1 MFVQIQTIQKKPAS
15 AEKEDIMLLIVGLG
29 NPGMKYKNTYHNV
42 GFNLVDALA
51 KALKIKFDEN
61 ECEAKTAR
69 AIVGGEDVILAKP
82 QTYMNNSGVAVK
94 KLVKHYGVDAASEL
108 IVCYDDVDLPLGSL
122 RMRESGSAGTH
133 NGMRSIVAELNSQ
146 DFKRLRFGTR
156 TEALSNKEVE
166 LIEFVLSKVDYES
179 KQVLDKTVKA
189 AADLLLALI
198 KGEDFAR
205 VEERINKLRLD

>member
-1 MFVQIQTIQKKPAS
+1 
-15 AEKEDIMLLIVGLG
+15 MLLIVGLG

-51 KALKIKFDEN
+51 KSLKVKFDKS

-69 AIVGGEDVILAKP
+69 VKIGGEEIVLAKP

-94 KLVKHYGVDAASEL
+94 KLVKHYSVDETSEL
-108 IVCYDDVDLPLGSL
+108 IVCYDDIDIPLGTV
-122 RMRESGSAGTH
+122 RVRESGSAGTH
-133 NGMRSIVAELNSQ
+133 NGMRSIVAELGTQ
-146 DFKRLRFGTR
+146 DFRRLRFGTR
-156 TEALSNKEVE
+156 TNALSNKEVE

-179 KQVLDKTVKA
+179 KQVLDKAVKA
-189 AADLLLALI
+189 TADLLLGLI

-205 VEERINKLRLD
+205 VEEKLNKLRLD